1 MSTFLLHQPYKG
13 MKASASSSSSSGGG
27 FGGGRSG
34 GSSFGGG
41 GGGGFGGGAM
51 MSAGGG
57 GFGGGG
63 GGFGG
68 GGGGF
73 GGGGGGFASTTQ
85 RRGGGGGGGFGGRG
99 GDGLA
104 RSRAGYVY
112 GGGMSVD
119 EMEVSLGELS
129 RTGEIRAG
137 EKKELMQ
144 LNTRL
149 ASFLSKVRMLEE
161 QNRMLQGQVESSAGG
176 GGGGIVSEL
185 PDMWEREMQALRQQL
200 EALTTE
206 KSRLDIQ
213 VDNYEGEINQ
223 LNNRLDNAD
232 QIIND
237 LEVELKNTRKE
248 LDDAS
253 LVRLDLESKLEI
265 AKSEITFLNE
275 FHEQQI
281 RELQEQLA
289 QLRDMRAGGG
299 GGGGQLAI
307 AGGGG
312 GGGFDYAD
320 LLETMRMEYEALM
333 AKNKEDAERYAQS
346 QIQEVKKGAGDTNA
360 ALDMSKQEVGEYRS
374 KCRSLEMQLEQLK
387 ARIAM
392 LEKQAAEV
400 EERHEREIAGKDDRI
415 SSMEAMIN
423 ELKSK
428 LGDSLK
434 EYQELMTVK
443 LALDM
448 EISAYR
454 KLLDGIGDFE
464 MAGGDF
470 SSTSMSMSQ
479 TTSSSAG
486 AGGGAGGGGGASS
499 KELDDLRAK
508 LKAMEAEKSKMAGEL
523 KSAQQQSAA
532 AASSSQQTT
541 KLEGELR
548 GKDKEIGDLRAELDR
563 LRAQLQNASQQQ
575 SAQMEAQVG
584 KLEGELGSLRGE
596 LSAKAKEYQDLLNAK
611 LMLEKTLREAEDRH
625 RMELQARDDALR
637 DLEREKNEQIARLE
651 LDLRELRAEMDAKL
665 ANYNDLMNAKLAL
678 EKTLRETEDRYQNE
692 LRDSKAMISQL
703 EVQASGAS
711 AAADL
716 EAELARLRAEFAACQ
731 SERDQ
736 CFMDRDSLRAQV
748 DAAAGAALAAASA
761 SVSVSSSTVVEQSSV
776 VEEVSASGA
785 ISGASGAASSSTTS
799 GAFGAGGA
807 SGAASSS
814 MSGEDSR
821 RKSGFI
827 RMTFKADDIRTIL
840 MRYAFHMT
848 FRLSS
853 MALTERGGKLYL
865 EEKKANITDD
875 QLWNLK
881 DDTIISKS
889 SNMALEVTGGSARKN
904 TEIKLAKTSGSAAQK
919 WGIGADGLLT
929 TELGDLVLDVKDNKL
944 VLNDRDKLS
953 RQDWDLQ
960 IHQ

>member
-486 AGGGAGGGGGASS
+486 GGAGGGGGASS

-776 VEEVSASGA
+776 VEEVS
-785 ISGASGAASSSTTS
+785 
-799 GAFGAGGA
+799 
-807 SGAASSS
+807 
-814 MSGEDSR
+814 GEDSR

>member
-1 MSTFLLHQPYKG
+1 MVKIAFCRQQYSLQTDSRQIMVSQISCHKPC
-13 MKASASSSSSSGGG
+13 
-27 FGGGRSG
+27 
-34 GSSFGGG
+34 
-41 GGGGFGGGAM
+41 
-51 MSAGGG
+51 
-57 GFGGGG
+57 
-63 GGFGG
+63 
-68 GGGGF
+68 
-73 GGGGGGFASTTQ
+73 
-85 RRGGGGGGGFGGRG
+85 
-99 GDGLA
+99 GL
-104 RSRAGYVY
+104 
-112 GGGMSVD
+112 
-119 EMEVSLGELS
+119 
-129 RTGEIRAG
+129 I
-137 EKKELMQ
+137 
-144 LNTRL
+144 
-149 ASFLSKVRMLEE
+149 
-161 QNRMLQGQVESSAGG
+161 
-176 GGGGIVSEL
+176 
-185 PDMWEREMQALRQQL
+185 QALSTSFIFVFYLCYLVFTMIVNAIFRIIFGQ
-200 EALTTE
+200 
-206 KSRLDIQ
+206 
-213 VDNYEGEINQ
+213 G
-223 LNNRLDNAD
+223 LDNAD

-479 TTSSSAG
+479 TTSSSAGVSVSSSSSVAVGASSGAASAAIVSGG

-748 DAAAGAALAAASA
+748 DAAAGA
-761 SVSVSSSTVVEQSSV
+761 
-776 VEEVSASGA
+776 
-785 ISGASGAASSSTTS
+785 
-799 GAFGAGGA
+799 
-807 SGAASSS
+807 
-814 MSGEDSR
+814 GEDSR

>member
-1 MSTFLLHQPYKG
+1 MPMCTRCLRKGLSGKFPYTLE
-13 MKASASSSSSSGGG
+13 
-27 FGGGRSG
+27 RSPE
-34 GSSFGGG
+34 
-41 GGGGFGGGAM
+41 
-51 MSAGGG
+51 
-57 GFGGGG
+57 
-63 GGFGG
+63 
-68 GGGGF
+68 
-73 GGGGGGFASTTQ
+73 
-85 RRGGGGGGGFGGRG
+85 RGPRT
-99 GDGLA
+99 
-104 RSRAGYVY
+104 VY
-112 GGGMSVD
+112 C
-119 EMEVSLGELS
+119 
-129 RTGEIRAG
+129 
-137 EKKELMQ
+137 
-144 LNTRL
+144 
-149 ASFLSKVRMLEE
+149 
-161 QNRMLQGQVESSAGG
+161 LQ
-176 GGGGIVSEL
+176 
-185 PDMWEREMQALRQQL
+185 
-200 EALTTE
+200 
-206 KSRLDIQ
+206 K
-213 VDNYEGEINQ
+213 
-223 LNNRLDNAD
+223 RLDNAD

-486 AGGGAGGGGGASS
+486 VSVSSSSSVAVGASSGAASAAIVSAGGGAGGGGGASS

-776 VEEVSASGA
+776 VEEVS
-785 ISGASGAASSSTTS
+785 

>member
-1 MSTFLLHQPYKG
+1 MTVVSQSHSSTTGSTTLLLLMENSHVQTTFAAIRSCHHCKMASQISHQKPV
-13 MKASASSSSSSGGG
+13 SSGSSRIFSISNIVHFFHVIFVAVCNEILRFV
-27 FGGGRSG
+27 FG
-34 GSSFGGG
+34 
-41 GGGGFGGGAM
+41 
-51 MSAGGG
+51 
-57 GFGGGG
+57 
-63 GGFGG
+63 
-68 GGGGF
+68 
-73 GGGGGGFASTTQ
+73 
-85 RRGGGGGGGFGGRG
+85 
-99 GDGLA
+99 
-104 RSRAGYVY
+104 
-112 GGGMSVD
+112 
-119 EMEVSLGELS
+119 
-129 RTGEIRAG
+129 
-137 EKKELMQ
+137 K
-144 LNTRL
+144 
-149 ASFLSKVRMLEE
+149 
-161 QNRMLQGQVESSAGG
+161 
-176 GGGGIVSEL
+176 
-185 PDMWEREMQALRQQL
+185 
-200 EALTTE
+200 
-206 KSRLDIQ
+206 
-213 VDNYEGEINQ
+213 
-223 LNNRLDNAD
+223 RLDNAD

-479 TTSSSAG
+479 TTSSSAGVSVSSSSSVAVGASSGAASAAIVSGG

-748 DAAAGAALAAASA
+748 DAAAGA
-761 SVSVSSSTVVEQSSV
+761 
-776 VEEVSASGA
+776 
-785 ISGASGAASSSTTS
+785 
-799 GAFGAGGA
+799 
-807 SGAASSS
+807 
-814 MSGEDSR
+814 GEDSR

>member
-1 MSTFLLHQPYKG
+1 MTVVSQSHSSTTGSTTLLLLMENSHVQTTFAAIRSCHHCKMASQISHQKPV
-13 MKASASSSSSSGGG
+13 SSGSSRIFSISNIVHFFHVIFVAVCNEILRFV
-27 FGGGRSG
+27 FG
-34 GSSFGGG
+34 
-41 GGGGFGGGAM
+41 
-51 MSAGGG
+51 
-57 GFGGGG
+57 
-63 GGFGG
+63 
-68 GGGGF
+68 
-73 GGGGGGFASTTQ
+73 
-85 RRGGGGGGGFGGRG
+85 
-99 GDGLA
+99 
-104 RSRAGYVY
+104 
-112 GGGMSVD
+112 
-119 EMEVSLGELS
+119 
-129 RTGEIRAG
+129 
-137 EKKELMQ
+137 K
-144 LNTRL
+144 
-149 ASFLSKVRMLEE
+149 
-161 QNRMLQGQVESSAGG
+161 
-176 GGGGIVSEL
+176 
-185 PDMWEREMQALRQQL
+185 
-200 EALTTE
+200 
-206 KSRLDIQ
+206 
-213 VDNYEGEINQ
+213 
-223 LNNRLDNAD
+223 RLDNAD

-776 VEEVSASGA
+776 VEEVS
-785 ISGASGAASSSTTS
+785 

>member
-1 MSTFLLHQPYKG
+1 
-13 MKASASSSSSSGGG
+13 
-27 FGGGRSG
+27 
-34 GSSFGGG
+34 
-41 GGGGFGGGAM
+41 
-51 MSAGGG
+51 
-57 GFGGGG
+57 
-63 GGFGG
+63 
-68 GGGGF
+68 
-73 GGGGGGFASTTQ
+73 
-85 RRGGGGGGGFGGRG
+85 
-99 GDGLA
+99 
-104 RSRAGYVY
+104 
-112 GGGMSVD
+112 MSVQ

-137 EKKELMQ
+137 EKKELMA

-161 QNRMLQGQVESSAGG
+161 QNRMLQAQCDSSAGG
-176 GGGGIVSEL
+176 GGAGMVSEL

-200 EALTTE
+200 EALATE

-237 LEVELKNTRKE
+237 LEVELKTTRKE

-289 QLRDMRAGGG
+289 QLRNVGAGGG
-299 GGGGQLAI
+299 GKGGQLAI

-320 LLETMRMEYEALM
+320 LLETMREEYEALM
-333 AKNKEDAERYAQS
+333 AKNKADAERYAQS
-346 QIQEVKKGAGDTNA
+346 QIQEVKKGAGETNA
-360 ALDMSKQEVGEYRS
+360 ALDMSKQELNEYRS
-374 KCRSLEMQLEQLK
+374 KCRSLEMQIEQLK

-392 LEKQAAEV
+392 LEKQAVEV
-400 EERHEREIAGKDDRI
+400 EERHEREIATKDERI
-415 SSMEAMIN
+415 ASFEAVIN
-423 ELKSK
+423 DMKAK
-428 LGDSLK
+428 LSASLK

-454 KLLDGIGDFE
+454 KLLDGIGDFDI
-464 MAGGDF
+464 AGGEF
-470 SSTSMSMSQ
+470 SSTSMSTSQ
-479 TTSSSAG
+479 TTSSAGGFGGKGGAGG
-486 AGGGAGGGGGASS
+486 AGGGAGGAGFGGGAGSGAGVSVSSSSSVAVGASRGATSAASVSGGGASS

-523 KSAQQQSAA
+523 KSAQQQIKRKSSAA
-532 AASSSQQTT
+532 AASSQQTA
-541 KLEGELR
+541 KLEGELK
-548 GKDKEIGDLRAELDR
+548 GKDNQIRDLQAELDR
-563 LRAQLQNASQQQ
+563 LRAQLQQASQQQ
-575 SAQMEAQVG
+575 SAAMDAKIGQM
-584 KLEGELGSLRGE
+584 EGELGSLRGE

-611 LMLEKTLREAEDRH
+611 LMLEKTLREAEERH
-625 RMELQARDDALR
+625 RMELQSRDDALR

-678 EKTLRETEDRYQNE
+678 EKTLRETEDRWAMQIQLYQNE

-703 EVQASGAS
+703 EVQASSAS
-711 AAADL
+711 AAAGL
-716 EAELARLRAEFAACQ
+716 EDELARLRAQFEACKN
-731 SERDQ
+731 ERDQ
-736 CFMDRDSLRAQV
+736 CFLDRDSLRAQV
-748 DAAAGAALAAASA
+748 DAAASAASMLT
-761 SVSVSSSTVVEQSSV
+761 STVTQQSTVVQ
-776 VEEVSASGA
+776 EVSASGA
-785 ISGASGAASSSTTS
+785 IQGASGAVSTSTTS

-807 SGAASSS
+807 SGALSASA
-814 MSGEDSR
+814 SGEASR
-821 RKSGFI
+821 RKSGFV

-848 FRLSS
+848 FRLSN

-865 EEKKANITDD
+865 EEKRAEITDD

-889 SNMALEVTGGSARKN
+889 GNMALEVSGGQARKN
-904 TEIKLAKTSGSAAQK
+904 AEVTLARTSGSTAQK

-929 TELGDLVLDVKDNKL
+929 TELGNLVLDVKDGKL

>member
-1 MSTFLLHQPYKG
+1 MPMCTRCLRKGLSGKFPYTLE
-13 MKASASSSSSSGGG
+13 
-27 FGGGRSG
+27 RSPE
-34 GSSFGGG
+34 
-41 GGGGFGGGAM
+41 
-51 MSAGGG
+51 
-57 GFGGGG
+57 
-63 GGFGG
+63 
-68 GGGGF
+68 
-73 GGGGGGFASTTQ
+73 
-85 RRGGGGGGGFGGRG
+85 RGPRT
-99 GDGLA
+99 
-104 RSRAGYVY
+104 VY
-112 GGGMSVD
+112 C
-119 EMEVSLGELS
+119 
-129 RTGEIRAG
+129 
-137 EKKELMQ
+137 
-144 LNTRL
+144 
-149 ASFLSKVRMLEE
+149 
-161 QNRMLQGQVESSAGG
+161 LQ
-176 GGGGIVSEL
+176 
-185 PDMWEREMQALRQQL
+185 
-200 EALTTE
+200 
-206 KSRLDIQ
+206 K
-213 VDNYEGEINQ
+213 
-223 LNNRLDNAD
+223 RLDNAD

-479 TTSSSAG
+479 TTSSSAGVSVSSSSSVAVGASSGAASAAIVSGG

-776 VEEVSASGA
+776 VEEVS
-785 ISGASGAASSSTTS
+785 
-799 GAFGAGGA
+799 
-807 SGAASSS
+807 
-814 MSGEDSR
+814 GEDSR